1 MQPLEENTFEQI
13 PWFATTQTGSIDL
26 YASAVSRN
34 HSNNLNNS
42 NDSKSNKSK
51 DKSIARKNSLSNK
64 NLEKIEKH
72 ENGNESIKSSLA
84 SSDRK
89 NKTLSQSIRNGTA
102 WKTTVLAANDETP
115 NHKDIVSGSN
125 SLRSKRSSLTK
136 SITNSKLSLRKLL
149 NNNET
154 TAADHKT
161 YIEPLAPIMSYSS
174 QNQIEPN
181 TNMVRFLS
189 YISIK
194 LKSLSSNILSFL
206 FLMFVIING
215 IHFSE
220 KTRTGRQPLCNKE
233 DNRTRDAGCC
243 SSHSKCI
250 PAQICAS
257 TGKLASIL

>member
-34 HSNNLNNS
+34 YSNNLNNS
-42 NDSKSNKSK
+42 NNSKSDKSK
-51 DKSIARKNSLSNK
+51 GKSVARKNSHPNK
-64 NLEKIEKH
+64 SLEKIKRN
-72 ENGNESIKSSLA
+72 ENSNESINTSLA
-84 SSDRK
+84 SSERK
-89 NKTLSQSIRNGTA
+89 NKTLSESIRNGSA
-102 WKTTVLAANDETP
+102 WKTTVLAANEETP

-154 TAADHKT
+154 TSADHKT

-189 YISIK
+189 YISTQ
-194 LKSLSSNILSFL
+194 LKSIISSL
-206 FLMFVIING
+206 FSMLVTINC
-215 IHFSE
+215 IHLSE
-220 KTRTGRQPLCNKE
+220 KTRTGCEPLCYKE
-233 DNRTRDAGCC
+233 DHRTRDAGCC
-243 SSHSKCI
+243 SSH
-250 PAQICAS
+250 
-257 TGKLASIL
+257 G